1 LLASDAFNCLVK
13 HSTPL
18 ESILKHKLVLALRVL
33 SLAILYFL
41 FFAIISGALL
51 PPLEPPPKE
60 GNGTALVALLI
71 ISFLNTFALVYVT
84 SRSRWSGWK
93 LMLALWFVLFG
104 VLTLMPQIETAVFI
118 RTLPQGFLFR
128 LFLVGFLFSGVFGAL
143 LTFILGKRRSS
154 NEVNDTST
162 RLPATISA
170 WVYKLAV
177 IALVYVAIYFT
188 FGYFIAWSSPEVRE
202 YYGGGEYNGFLKQL
216 MHTWHTTPWLFPL
229 QIFRGLLWTAI
240 AVPVI
245 KMTKGAWWQA
255 GLAVALLFSVVMNT
269 QLLLPNPLMP
279 YEVRMAHLLET
290 ASSNFLFAWI
300 LVWLLSEKID
310 GKH

>member
-1 LLASDAFNCLVK
+1 
-13 HSTPL
+13 
-18 ESILKHKLVLALRVL
+18 LKHKLVWALRVL
-33 SLAILYFL
+33 GLAILYFL
-41 FFAIISGALL
+41 SFAIISGALL
-51 PPLEPPPKE
+51 PPLEPQSKDS
-60 GNGTALVALLI
+60 NSTALIALLI
-71 ISFLNTFALVYVT
+71 ISVLNTFALVYVT

-93 LMLALWFVLFG
+93 LMLTLWFVLFG

-118 RTLPQGFLFR
+118 HTLPQGFLFR

-143 LTFILGKRRSS
+143 LTLILGKRRPS
-154 NEVNDTST
+154 NQADNTST
-162 RLPATISA
+162 RLPATLTSWI
-170 WVYKLAV
+170 YKLAL
-177 IALVYVAIYFT
+177 IAVVYVAIYFT
-188 FGYFIAWSSPEVRE
+188 FGYFIAWSSTEVRA
-202 YYGGGEYNGFLKQL
+202 YYGGGEYNGFFKQL
-216 MHTWHTTPWLFPL
+216 VHTWHTLPWLFPL
-229 QIFRGLLWTAI
+229 QIGRGLLWATI

-245 KMTKGAWWQA
+245 KMTKGSWWQA

-300 LVWLLSEKID
+300 LVWLLSEKVD